1 MQVMKTGNES
11 TQVLVGKTAGTATY
25 GVSNDPMMMSMLST
39 GFYGNPLRTSIQE
52 VLFNAWDAHKMG
64 NCTDKPIEVTI
75 SESAGLVIRD
85 FGPGISKEDMIP
97 IYCIYGASTKREDS
111 NATGG
116 FGLGSKSPYA
126 YTDSFTVVSHH
137 NGVKSM
143 YLAQRSCEEN
153 NGGPGLTTIMSDV
166 PTDETGL
173 MVSIPLKTINDM
185 MRTERYIHELMWK
198 SGIRLQLTIE
208 NSSSDPMC
216 FDNPTPPYNTYFNGS
231 DMNADAELMAIYGGV
246 RYPIHSR
253 DEYEKEFNMLSDL
266 SSKIGTFYFSFPPDT
281 LCPLPNREGLNFNSQ
296 TIEHILVQMEIAM
309 ESINELMEPAIDMVM
324 HGIVQQLKDNDVPPE
339 FITHALLE
347 AGAGKQPQGCVHNG
361 TGLHHL
367 ISGYPPEGANPDM
380 WKALVRI
387 VLTTTKLPKYV
398 KGGFEGL
405 NKIKI
410 KALNT
415 FFPNEAYKF
424 RKYIVGGRNLVDD
437 YWGKWVE
444 ETTLTAYRLTKALK
458 IKKPIAIRLKD
469 RGWGNSR
476 WDVLNGGRNHA
487 KGNVPYL
494 AWELSKKIKQD
505 IEDNRKQTAAEI
517 RTDRLY
523 NHREGQEE
531 NSRMM
536 MHKKIVIA
544 ETAAA
549 LNESYVETR
558 GYFNA
563 KKGRR
568 GYEISDFGG
577 HGCPFPAFIVGVGKL
592 EKARTFL
599 EGEGY
604 TIVKELH
611 KPKPKT
617 ELLES
622 LDGKGNP
629 AQEEVVIQKPKTL
642 FWPLRPS
649 SNRWVEQHIDVG
661 VEYSKTFINVTETA
675 LDDYY
680 NRENRCS
687 SRMLRHIKKNWP
699 ETIVVFNKNQ
709 NGKLERKGASH
720 VSVRIRKKTEKL
732 LNNKERLERLYLHY
746 YAQKHGDIPSRLLR
760 LPEFQKLLQLP
771 YLRTKEKEEFMED
784 LQFLDDVKDERCTD
798 IVSRDLR
805 NKILRGMSDIKCSPK
820 LVQLEKV
827 SKQLHILD
835 GYHLDIKLKGMK
847 PGEVKVFSE
856 KLMRFLRTI

>member
-11 TQVLVGKTAGTATY
+11 TQVLVGKTTGTATY

-153 NGGPGLTTIMSDV
+153 DGGPGLTTIMSDV

-173 MVSIPLKTINDM
+173 MVTIPLKSINDM
-185 MRTERYIHELMWK
+185 QRTERYIHELMWK

-208 NSSSDPMC
+208 NSSPDPMC
-216 FDNPTPPYNTYFNGS
+216 YDNPTPPYNTFFNDS
-231 DMNADAELMAIYGGV
+231 DMNANSNIMAIYGGV
-246 RYPIHSR
+246 RYPIHCR
-253 DEYEKEFNMLSDL
+253 DEYEKEYNILSDL
-266 SSKIGTFYFSFPPDT
+266 SDKIGTFYFSFPPDT

-296 TIEHILVQMEIAM
+296 TIEYILVQMEIAM

-324 HGIVQQLKDNDVPPE
+324 HGIVRFLQEKNVPPE
-339 FITHALLE
+339 FITHALIE
-347 AGAGKQPQGCVHNG
+347 AGAGKQPQRCVNNG
-361 TGLHHL
+361 TALNNIIGNYH
-367 ISGYPPEGANPDM
+367 PEGANPDM
-380 WKALVRI
+380 WRALVRV
-387 VLTTTKLPKYV
+387 VLTTTRLSKYV

-405 NKIKI
+405 CKIKI

-415 FFPNEAYKF
+415 FFPNEAYKY
-424 RKYIVGGRNLVDD
+424 RKYIMGKENLVES

-444 ETTLTAYRLTKALK
+444 ETTLTAYGLTKALK

-469 RGWGNSR
+469 QGWRNNR
-476 WDVLNGGRNHA
+476 WDILNGGRNHT
-487 KGNVPYL
+487 KDNLPYL
-494 AWELSKKIKQD
+494 NWSLSQKIKKD
-505 IEDNRKQTAAEI
+505 IEEKRKKTPAEI

-523 NHREGQEE
+523 HHREGQEE
-531 NSRMM
+531 NHRMM

-549 LNESYVETR
+549 LNENYVDTSGHFEP
-558 GYFNA
+558 
-563 KKGRR
+563 KKGRD
-568 GYEISDFGG
+568 GYQIFDFGG
-577 HGCPFPAFIVGVGKL
+577 FGCPFPAFIVGVGKL

-599 EGEGY
+599 EGKGY

-622 LDGKGNP
+622 LDDKGNTV
-629 AQEEVVIQKPKTL
+629 QEEVVIKKPKTL

-649 SNRWVEQHIDVG
+649 SRRWTEPHIDDG
-661 VEYSKTFINVTETA
+661 VEYSKTFINVKETA

-680 NRENRCS
+680 NQKNRCS
-687 SRMLRHIKKNWP
+687 LSMLKHIKRNWP

-746 YAQKHGDIPSRLLR
+746 YAQKHGDIPSQLLR

-771 YLRTKEKEEFMED
+771 YLRTKEKEEFMDD

-805 NKILRGMSDIKCSPK
+805 NKILKGMSDIKYSPK
-820 LVQLEKV
+820 LVQLKKV

-835 GYHLDIKLKGMK
+835 GYHLGMKLKEMK